1 MKIIETL
8 NRGIYLREALW
19 GLPLENGEG
28 EKGAEVPEPR
38 SGARLG
44 PGLPLAFLLL
54 LLVPPVPAEV
64 RSDQGSHLPPPQ
76 PQQAVGF
83 CSPPRSP
90 HRLALSLTRF
100 YLPIKLPQIAKSL
113 ICMQGTPFKDANLLS
128 PLRT

>member
-54 LLVPPVPAEV
+54 VPPVPAEV
-64 RSDQGSHLPPPQ
+64 RSDQGSHLPP
-76 PQQAVGF
+76 
-83 CSPPRSP
+83 RSP
-90 HRLALSLTRF
+90 SRRWASAHRPAPRIALP
-100 YLPIKLPQIAKSL
+100 YL
-113 ICMQGTPFKDANLLS
+113 
-128 PLRT
+128 